1 MSEAVFI
8 RLQGRLTAFSNELRS
23 LGATPALA
31 NPLGN
36 QTYKEYVS
44 QFGKLGDMLKSI
56 RHHLTWM
63 ASATAIGVTFGIPA
77 QTIHTI
83 AEVEKQMAQMK
94 QVNEGVRNE
103 QEVLNKT
110 TQDFIGIAQ
119 KYGHS
124 VDEIIK
130 AGKLKLAA

>member
-1 MSEAVFI
+1 
-8 RLQGRLTAFSNELRS
+8 
-23 LGATPALA
+23 
-31 NPLGN
+31 
-36 QTYKEYVS
+36 
-44 QFGKLGDMLKSI
+44 
-56 RHHLTWM
+56 
-63 ASATAIGVTFGIPA
+63 
-77 QTIHTI
+77 
-83 AEVEKQMAQMK
+83 MAQMK

>member
-1 MSEAVFI
+1 
-8 RLQGRLTAFSNELRS
+8 LQGRITALGNEIRR
-23 LGATPALA
+23 LGADPAIA
-31 NPLGN
+31 NPLAGMDYN
-36 QTYKEYVS
+36 KYASNFSKWTDFFTS
-44 QFGKLGDMLKSI
+44 LK
-56 RHHLTWM
+56 HHLTWM
-63 ASATAIGVTFGIPA
+63 ASATAIGAVIGIPA

-83 AEVEKQMAQMK
+83 AEVEKQMAAMK
-94 QVNEGVRNE
+94 QVNHDVNSS

>member
-1 MSEAVFI
+1 
-8 RLQGRLTAFSNELRS
+8 LTAFSNELRA

-36 QTYKEYVS
+36 QTYKEYAS
-44 QFGKLGDMLKSI
+44 QFGKLGDMIKSI

-63 ASATAIGVTFGIPA
+63 ASAAAIGVTFGIPA
-77 QTIHTI
+77 KTISTI
-83 AEVEKQMAQMK
+83 AEVEKQMAAMK
-94 QVNEGVRNE
+94 QVNHDVNSS

-119 KYGHS
+119 QYGHS